1 MKGGV
6 QCMKVMCIV
15 YEGGCTVYEG
25 GVHSICRW
33 CVQRMK
39 VVYTVC
45 EGGVYSV
52 RWWCME
58 LVCSAYESGV
68 SCV

>member
-1 MKGGV
+1 M
-6 QCMKVMCIV
+6 
-15 YEGGCTVYEG
+15 
-25 GVHSICRW
+25 
-33 CVQRMK
+33 RMK

-52 RWWCME
+52 RWWCMK